1 MVTMHYMATM
11 YHVVTAHHSLQM
23 YHVATMYH
31 VTAVY
36 KHICN
41 VSHGFVELLLLSG
54 IQLTLKQHRLE
65 LQSPLR
71 PKFFSRNTA
80 KYCKCIFAYDFLIHI
95 FLSLA
100 YIVVRT

>member
-23 YHVATMYH
+23 YHMATMYH

-41 VSHGFVELLLLSG
+41 ISHGFVELLLLSG
-54 IQLTLKQHRLE
+54 MQLTLKQHRFE

-71 PKFFSRNTA
+71 PKFFQEIQQSTVNV
-80 KYCKCIFAYDFLIHI
+80 FSLLI
-95 FLSLA
+95 FLSTFSFL
-100 YIVVRT
+100 